1 MRHATGSPKLPC
13 REAQRRT
20 PGDPPSP
27 GPTPDR
33 KPGLCARQ
41 NDMGLDF
48 CGDLAVTM
56 LARDSRCSM
65 FGGGLEFVGAP
76 GLDLVAQRGALAI
89 GDRDLTGRGRAT
101 LFRPGFDR
109 DVQE

>member
-1 MRHATGSPKLPC
+1 MRHATGSPKATLPGGVAAHT
-13 REAQRRT
+13 RGPSVA
-20 PGDPPSP
+20 SP
-27 GPTPDR
+27 GPIPDR
-33 KPGLCARQ
+33 KPGLCTRQ

-76 GLDLVAQRGALAI
+76 GLDLVTQRGALAI
-89 GDRDLTGRGRAT
+89 GDCDLTG
-101 LFRPGFDR
+101 
-109 DVQE
+109 